1 MMSLRVPKLLFH
13 WALLVTLGALLL
25 ISACETTGG
34 AGGLPAASAGSKGR
48 IVNSTLAPVKLNAAG
63 AVQGAEDVPIHMAN
77 RDVVRIGVLLPFT
90 HRTQNVRDQANSI
103 MKAIEM
109 GMFDHADGRYLILRF
124 DTEGTANGVEQ
135 AAQSAIAAGVQ
146 IILGP
151 LFSGEVS
158 IVSNMANQVNVPV
171 LAFSNDRYVAG
182 DGVFLTSVGLEEE
195 VKEIIDFARTRGIES
210 YAFLGPDSDYGRR
223 VASALKEEVERRD
236 GRVIA
241 SNFYVQEDSDAPL
254 RAARVVAKAM
264 QREVERVPRRVAVLV
279 PESGVK
285 LRSVA
290 PLLPY
295 SGLDTRYA
303 VFLGTSQWDDPS
315 VWREPTLIN
324 GYFVAPPRETFR
336 KFVDD
341 YERIFGE
348 EPSRL
353 APLGYDVAT
362 VTAKLASAGKG
373 FSAEVLSSED
383 GFVGVNGLFRFRI
396 DGTAERSLSILRI
409 TQRSNAVEIRAGSRN
424 FGYAEQANVSEET
437 VSTINFWYPD
447 RGGDECEENCDVI
460 PLISTSIMDSTD
472 ELN

>member
-13 WALLVTLGALLL
+13 LALLVALAASLL
-25 ISACETTGG
+25 ISACETTEG
-34 AGGLPAASAGSKGR
+34 AGGLRAGSAGSKGR
-48 IVNSTLAPVKLNAAG
+48 IVNSTLASVKLNAAG

-90 HRTQNVRDQANSI
+90 HRRQNVRDEANSI
-103 MKAIEM
+103 MNAIEM
-109 GMFDHADGRYLILRF
+109 GMFDHADGRYLLLRF
-124 DTEGTANGVEQ
+124 DTAGTANGVEQ

-151 LFSGEVS
+151 LFAWEVS

-182 DGVFLTSVGLEEE
+182 GGVFLTSVGLEEE

-210 YAFLGPDSDYGRR
+210 YAFLGPDNSYGQR

-241 SNFYVQEDSDAPL
+241 SNFYIPENSDSTL

-279 PESGVK
+279 PESGVQ

-324 GYFVAPPRETFR
+324 GYFVAPPRETFQ
-336 KFVDD
+336 KFVAD

-362 VTAKLASAGKG
+362 VTAKLASAGEG

-447 RGGDECEENCDVI
+447 RGGDECEENCGVI
-460 PLISTSIMDSTD
+460 PLISTSSTESLN

>member
-1 MMSLRVPKLLFH
+1 M
-13 WALLVTLGALLL
+13 LL
-25 ISACETTGG
+25 ISACETTTGG
-34 AGGLPAASAGSKGR
+34 AGGSRSGAKSKGR
-48 IVNSTLAPVKLNAAG
+48 IVNSTLSTVKLNAAG

-77 RDVVRIGVLLPFT
+77 RDVIRIGVLLPFS
-90 HRTQNVRDQANSI
+90 HKSRKVRDEAEGI
-103 MKAIEM
+103 MSAIEM
-109 GMFDHADGRYLILRF
+109 GMFDHADSRYLILPF
-124 DTEGTANGVEQ
+124 DTAGTANGVEQ
-135 AAQSAIAAGVQ
+135 ATQSAIAAGAQ

-151 LFSGEVS
+151 LFASEVR
-158 IVSNMANQVNVPV
+158 IVSNMAKQVNVPV

-182 DGVFLTSVGLEEE
+182 EGVFLTSVGLEEE
-195 VKEIIDFARTRGIES
+195 VRELIDFARTRGIES
-210 YAFLGPDSDYGRR
+210 YAFLGPETSYGRR

-241 SNFYVQEDSDAPL
+241 SNFYVQEDSDSTL

-264 QREVERVPRRVAVLV
+264 QREVERVPRRVAVLI
-279 PESGVK
+279 PESGVQ

-324 GYFVAPPRETFR
+324 GFFVAPPRETYR
-336 KFVDD
+336 NFVTAF
-341 YERIFGE
+341 ERVFDK
-348 EPSRL
+348 EPPNL
-353 APLGYDVAT
+353 AALGYDVAT
-362 VTAKLASAGKG
+362 VTAKLASAGEG

-383 GFVGVNGLFRFRI
+383 GFVGVNGLFRFRL

-409 TQRSNAVEIRAGSRN
+409 TQRSNAVEVRAGSRN

-460 PLISTSIMDSTD
+460 PLISTSVTGS
-472 ELN
+472 LNEQN

>member
-1 MMSLRVPKLLFH
+1 ML
-13 WALLVTLGALLL
+13 AG
-25 ISACETTGG
+25 CETSGGG
-34 AGGLPAASAGSKGR
+34 AGGSRAGGANSKGR
-48 IVNSTLAPVKLNAAG
+48 IVNSTLTSVKLNAAG

-90 HRTQNVRDQANSI
+90 HNSRNVRDEAEGI
-103 MKAIEM
+103 MSAIEM
-109 GMFDHADGRYLILRF
+109 GMFDHADGRYMLLPF
-124 DTEGTANGVEQ
+124 DTVGTANGVEQ
-135 AAQSAIAAGVQ
+135 ATQSAIAAGVQ

-151 LFSGEVS
+151 IFASEVR
-158 IVSNMANQVNVPV
+158 IVSNMAQQVNIPV

-182 DGVFLTSVGLEEE
+182 EGVFLTSVGLEEE
-195 VKEIIDFARTRGIES
+195 VREMIDFARTRGIES
-210 YAFLGPDSDYGRR
+210 YAFLGPDTSYGRR
-223 VASALKEEVERRD
+223 VASALKAEVEQRD

-241 SNFYVQEDSDAPL
+241 SNFYVPGDSDSPL

-264 QREVERVPRRVAVLV
+264 QKEVERVPRRVAVLI
-279 PESGVK
+279 PESGVQ

-324 GYFVAPPRETFR
+324 GYFVAPPRENFR
-336 KFVDD
+336 KFVAA
-341 YERIFGE
+341 YERVFDR
-348 EPSRL
+348 EPSNL
-353 APLGYDVAT
+353 AALGYDVAT
-362 VTAKLASAGKG
+362 ITAKISSDRKELN
-373 FSAEVLSSED
+373 AEVLSSEE
-383 GFVGVNGLFRFRI
+383 GFFGVNGLFRFRL
-396 DGTAERSLSILRI
+396 DGTAERSLSIMRI

-447 RGGDECEENCDVI
+447 RGGEECEENCDVI
-460 PLISTSIMDSTD
+460 PLKETPLFVATKPV
-472 ELN
+472 E

>member
-1 MMSLRVPKLLFH
+1 M
-13 WALLVTLGALLL
+13 LL

-34 AGGLPAASAGSKGR
+34 LGGSRGGASSKGR
-48 IVNSTLAPVKLNAAG
+48 IVNSTLSTVKLNAAG
-63 AVQGAEDVPIHMAN
+63 AVQGAEDVPIHMAS
-77 RDVVRIGVLLPFT
+77 RDVIRIGVLLPFSHT
-90 HRTQNVRDQANSI
+90 EHNVRDEVEGI
-103 MKAIEM
+103 MSAIEM
-109 GMFDHADGRYLILRF
+109 GMFDHADGRYLILPF
-124 DTEGTANGVEQ
+124 DTAGTTSGVEQ

-151 LFSGEVS
+151 LFAREVT
-158 IVSNMANQVNVPV
+158 IVSNMAQQVDIPV

-182 DGVFLTSVGLEEE
+182 NGVFLTSVGLEEE
-195 VKEIIDFARTRGIES
+195 VRELIDFARTRGIES
-210 YAFLGPDSDYGRR
+210 YAFLGPETSYGRR
-223 VASALKEEVERRD
+223 IASALKEEVERRD

-241 SNFYVQEDSDAPL
+241 SNFYVQEDSDSTL

-279 PESGVK
+279 PERGVQ

-303 VFLGTSQWDDPS
+303 VFLGTSHWDDPS

-324 GYFVAPPRETFR
+324 GYFVAPPRENYR
-336 KFVDD
+336 DFVAA
-341 YERIFGE
+341 YERIFDH
-348 EPSRL
+348 EPPDL
-353 APLGYDVAT
+353 AALGYDVAT
-362 VTAKLASAGKG
+362 MTAKIASAGEG
-373 FSAEVLSSED
+373 FNAEVLSSED

-409 TQRSNAVEIRAGSRN
+409 TQRSNAVEVRAGSRN

-460 PLISTSIMDSTD
+460 PLEEISLFVSASQG
-472 ELN
+472 N